1 MQNQTLKQNRLGNYS
16 RILKLNLQ
24 KFNKNYQLNIKIMT
38 LHFYQDPLKLI
49 NINIDLIK
57 YQTKKKLMDIL
68 PQPQKQQILIQKV
81 DKLLHQ

>member
-1 MQNQTLKQNRLGNYS
+1 
-16 RILKLNLQ
+16 
-24 KFNKNYQLNIKIMT
+24 MT